1 MNVIVSERAECKLH
15 QTADYIES
23 VFGKKAR
30 HNFLQDFR
38 QDIIRLMNN
47 PYMWTDEPLLSDFP
61 SGYRS
66 FVLNHINKVI
76 YRIVDNT
83 IEISDLWDCRRNPDA
98 LVAQL
103 VS

>member
-1 MNVIVSERAECKLH
+1 MKVIVSERAEGKLL
-15 QTADYIES
+15 QTADYIEDA
-23 VFGKKAR
+23 FGLKSR
-30 HNFLQDFR
+30 HDFLQAFR
-38 QDIIRLMNN
+38 QDILRLMSN
-47 PYMWTDEPLLSDFP
+47 PYMWTFEPLLADFP

-76 YRIVDNT
+76 YRIVDDT